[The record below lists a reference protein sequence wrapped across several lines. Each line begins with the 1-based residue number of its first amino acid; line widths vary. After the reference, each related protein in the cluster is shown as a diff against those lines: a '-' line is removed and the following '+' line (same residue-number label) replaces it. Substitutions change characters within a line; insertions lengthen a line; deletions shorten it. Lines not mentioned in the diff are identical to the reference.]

1 VTPTTRRPTLTAVP
15 TLATALVCALGL
27 ASCSDDSGSDS
38 GDGDSSATT
47 VAVTHAFGTTEVPS
61 NPEHALSFSQT
72 WTDAFAELGSPVA
85 TQVVNDQFADGQP
98 WDTEGTEGTEG
109 TDVAGTTVPVSVTSA
124 DLVTTLGME
133 AIAEQDPD
141 VIFAGFLPDQAT
153 YDALSD
159 IAPTVATVGEGK
171 VDDWRAVTTA
181 AGEILGKSDEA
192 EEKIGEV
199 DDAMAQV
206 KETYP
211 ALEGATFAYAAYR
224 AQSFTVITSPQDAS
238 NTFFADLGMTQ
249 ATDRITGTESGRGIA
264 VSAENL
270 DLLDMDLLVLWI
282 SGETPDDL
290 PGWSDLP
297 SVKNGSAAQL
307 QTVAATAL
315 GAPTVRS
322 VPWVLDEMDPYFAAL
337 QEADGE

>member
-1 VTPTTRRPTLTAVP
+1 MNRTIRRRALTA
-15 TLATALVCALGL
+15 TAALVCALGL

-38 GDGDSSATT
+38 GDGDSGTTT

-98 WDTEGTEGTEG
+98 WDTEGTEG

-307 QTVAATAL
+307 QTVAATGL

>member
-1 VTPTTRRPTLTAVP
+1 MTPMTRRWTLTAVP
-15 TLATALVCALGL
+15 TLATALICALGL
-27 ASCSDDSGSDS
+27 ASCSDDDSGSDGAGS
-38 GDGDSSATT
+38 GDYDATS
-47 VAVTHAFGTTEVPS
+47 VSVTHAFGTTEVPS

-98 WDTEGTEGTEG
+98 WDTEGT
-109 TDVAGTTVPVSVTSA
+109 DVAGTTVPVSVTSA

-133 AIAEQDPD
+133 AIAEQNPD

-181 AGEILGKSDEA
+181 AGEILGQSDEA

-206 KETYP
+206 TETYP

-224 AQSFTVITSPQDAS
+224 AQSFTVITSPDDAS
-238 NTFFADLGMTQ
+238 NAFFADLGMTQ
-249 ATDRITGTESGRGIA
+249 ATDQITGTESGRGIA

-282 SGETPDDL
+282 TGETPDDL

-297 SVKNGSAAQL
+297 SVENGSAAQL

-337 QEADGE
+337 QEADSE